1 MAGNPIKR
9 LFDLYTSELSFEEM
23 ERMIKKES
31 AAVYD
36 FYKTEIPKP
45 IPHQNKLNR
54 SIVFIRSLF
63 NAFLLKLSPVRR
75 VFYLS
80 ALLIFIVGIASN
92 NTAYQIFSFLI
103 LNILIAFEL
112 ADKLIVKDDIVLAK
126 KIQKSLMPDG
136 PFSNDHFE
144 ISAHSEAA
152 HEVGGDYFDII
163 KSSKSDKTFVVIGD
177 ISGKGMPA
185 ALYMV
190 RVQAILQF
198 LIETFS
204 DTKKITIEL
213 KKYFAQKLKRD
224 YFLTMSLA
232 SIDKNGTVRFVR
244 AGHLPTIHFKSN
256 TKAFI
261 ELNPNGIGIGFNDK
275 GLFEK
280 TLSEKTIKCE
290 PNDILCFY
298 TDGVTEAM
306 NIRKIQ
312 FGTERLEKIIAENS
326 EKSVAEIKEKILETI
341 NRFRGNA
348 EINDDLSIVLLKAK
362 QQTLTT

>member
-1 MAGNPIKR
+1 LAAGNPIKR
-9 LFDLYTSELSFEEM
+9 LFDLYTSELSFDEI

-31 AAVYD
+31 AAVYE

-45 IPHQNKLNR
+45 IPHQNKFNR
-54 SIVFIRSLF
+54 AIVFIRSLF
-63 NAFLLKLSPVRR
+63 NAFLLKLSPARR

-80 ALLIFIVGIASN
+80 ALLIFIVGTISE
-92 NTAYQIFSFLI
+92 NTAYQVFSFLI

-126 KIQKSLMPDG
+126 KIQKSLMPQE
-136 PFSNDHFE
+136 PFNNEHFE
-144 ISAHSEAA
+144 IAAHSEAA
-152 HEVGGDYFDII
+152 REVGGDYFDII
-163 KSSKSDKTFVVIGD
+163 ESTKVEKTFVVIGD
-177 ISGKGMPA
+177 ISGKGIAA

-198 LIETFS
+198 LIENFS

-213 KKYFAQKLKRD
+213 KKYFAKKLKRD

-232 SIDKNGTVRFVR
+232 SIDKRGKVKFVR
-244 AGHLPTIHFKSN
+244 AGHSPLIHFKSES
-256 TKAFI
+256 KDFC
-261 ELNPNGIGIGFNDK
+261 ELNPTGIGIGFNDK
-275 GLFEK
+275 GMFEK
-280 TLSEKTIKCE
+280 TLAEETVKCE
-290 PNDILCFY
+290 VNDILCFY

-306 NIRKIQ
+306 NLRKIQ
-312 FGTERLEKIIAENS
+312 FGTERLQNIIAENC
-326 EKSVAEIKEKILETI
+326 EKPVDEIKVKILETI

-362 QQTLTT
+362 